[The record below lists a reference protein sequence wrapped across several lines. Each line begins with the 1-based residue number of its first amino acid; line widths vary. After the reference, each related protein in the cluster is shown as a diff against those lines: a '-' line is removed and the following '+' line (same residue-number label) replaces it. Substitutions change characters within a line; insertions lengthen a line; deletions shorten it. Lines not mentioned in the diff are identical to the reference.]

1 MVNQAHPFIEVKNL
15 IKIFGNNP
23 KKALP
28 LICHNYTRMEIKKKT
43 GQLIGLYNLNFEI
56 HEGEIFVIMGLS
68 GSGKSTLLR
77 CFNQLISVTSGGI
90 YIQGVDITTLSL
102 KEIRK
107 MRLSQ
112 ISMVFQNFALF
123 PHRTLL
129 ENIEYGLELN
139 HIPKKEREH
148 LALEALE
155 TVKLGDWAHVYPHQV
170 SGGMKQRIGLARSLV
185 LNPKII
191 LMDEAFSA
199 LDPLIKSEMQDELIE
214 IQKIK
219 KNTIIFVSH
228 DLNEALKIA
237 HRILI
242 LKEGRIMQ
250 CGTPE
255 EILSKPSNE
264 YVEKFVEN
272 ADLSKVLSASS
283 LMRKPTSVGY
293 LNQGPRMALCKME
306 HADISKMYIVENE
319 KKKLLGYVTI
329 EDVVRAITRNEK
341 DLTTILRKD
350 FVAVDSDTQAYEL
363 LEKILVAPLA
373 VAVVSEIGNLQG
385 IITKSHLIAGLGKK
399 EVLI

>member
-28 LICHNYTRMEIKKKT
+28 LIHQNYTRMEIKKKT

-77 CFNQLISVTSGGI
+77 CFNQLISVTSGSI
-90 YIQGVDITTLSL
+90 YIQGVDITALSW

-139 HIPKKEREH
+139 HIPKQEREH
-148 LALEALE
+148 LALEALK
-155 TVKLGDWAHVYPHQV
+155 TVKLDDWAHVYPHQV

-214 IQKIK
+214 IQKTK

-283 LMRKPTSVGY
+283 LMRKPTNVGY
-293 LNQGPRMALCKME
+293 LNQGPRMALYKME

-329 EDVVRAITRNEK
+329 EDVVQAIKLNEK

-350 FVAVDSDTQAYEL
+350 FVAVNSDTQAYEL
-363 LEKILVAPLA
+363 LEKILIAPLA
-373 VAVVSEIGNLQG
+373 VAVVSERGNLQG

-399 EVLI
+399 EVLT